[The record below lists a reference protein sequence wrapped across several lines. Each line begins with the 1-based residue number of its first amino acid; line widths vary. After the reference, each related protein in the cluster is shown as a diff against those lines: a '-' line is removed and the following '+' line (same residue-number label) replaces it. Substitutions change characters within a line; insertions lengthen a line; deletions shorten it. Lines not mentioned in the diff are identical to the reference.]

1 MSEPDGTVT
10 PEQVDALSRAVER
23 VTRRQ
28 TTHEKQLEQLA
39 GAVTEFAERAARRD
53 PDQGVVSWMLVTDP
67 EVALAAVT
75 DLIEW
80 LDRVYLQYDTA
91 LPSCWMWHPSV
102 VEELLW
108 LRASH
113 AAAYAGK
120 RPSPLAAGDWHERQR
135 PGVVKRIKEVVGGCE
150 LSQHRDGAPRA
161 AGRALPAPLVGAAAW
176 VVDAWCREPAERGFP
191 SPTELQLREAQT
203 ADDRAAARR

>member
-1 MSEPDGTVT
+1 VSEPVT

-28 TTHEKQLEQLA
+28 TTHEQQLERLA
-39 GAVTEFAERAARRD
+39 VAVTEFAERSAQRD
-53 PDQGVVSWMLVTDP
+53 PDQAGVSWMLVSDP
-67 EVALAAVT
+67 EAALAALA

-80 LDRVYLQYDTA
+80 LDQVYLQYDTS
-91 LPSCWMWHPSV
+91 LPSCWLWHPPV

-113 AAAYAGK
+113 ATAYTGK

-135 PGVVKRIKEVVGGCE
+135 PGVVKRIKDVVGGCE

-161 AGRALPAPLVGAAAW
+161 AGRALPAPLVGAAPW
-176 VVDAWCREPAERGFP
+176 IVEAWCRDPAERGFP
-191 SPTELQLREAQT
+191 APTELQLREAQT
-203 ADDRAAARR
+203 SDDRSAARR